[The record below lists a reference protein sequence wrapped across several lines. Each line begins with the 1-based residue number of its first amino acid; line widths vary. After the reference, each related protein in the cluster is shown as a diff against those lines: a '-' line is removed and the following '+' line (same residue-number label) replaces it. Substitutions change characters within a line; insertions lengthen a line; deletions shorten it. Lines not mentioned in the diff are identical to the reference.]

1 MITGSSLSFGG
12 LGFRS
17 LSYHSCAAFIS
28 SLSSSGFGSAS
39 NRHLLS
45 AISKLNAFLCPLQ
58 RPSQWSLFCPLDPL
72 SQHALCKKL
81 DYHLFQSIVMTSSPA
96 NKARLLSASV
106 PYASLWLSVLP
117 SLGLGLQLDPAEFQI
132 AVMWWLGMNS
142 SIQISEPILPQYHF
156 GSSWTSCRHR
166 GDVVIRHNH
175 LRNIFAE
182 FCRRAHLSVRVEVGQ
197 GLSRVQRN
205 SCPADVLVDA
215 LGKGHYCYLHTSLVP
230 RPSIEV
236 YFKFTE
242 TSIDG
247 LGTRLPP
254 HSLLLLCMTRVI
266 PQVLQLTKQS
276 AKSTLPM
283 TQSIRSQGGY
293 VFLWQWSLMGTGA
306 KRPRTS
312 SLE

>member
-1 MITGSSLSFGG
+1 M
-12 LGFRS
+12 
-17 LSYHSCAAFIS
+17 
-28 SLSSSGFGSAS
+28 
-39 NRHLLS
+39 
-45 AISKLNAFLCPLQ
+45 
-58 RPSQWSLFCPLDPL
+58 LFCVPYRGHHSGVCFVL
-72 SQHALCKKL
+72 SILSPMQHALCKKL
-81 DYHLFQSIVMTSSPA
+81 DYHLFQSILMTSSPA
-96 NKARLLSASV
+96 NKARLLSASA
-106 PYASLWLSVLP
+106 PHASSWLLVVP
-117 SLGLGLQLDPAEFQI
+117 SLGLGLQLDLAEFQI

-142 SIQISEPILPQYHF
+142 SIQ
-156 GSSWTSCRHR
+156 SWTSCRLG
-166 GDVVIRHNH
+166 GDVVIRHNR

-205 SCPADVLVDA
+205 SCPADVLVEAWEGA
-215 LGKGHYCYLHTSLVP
+215 LL
-230 RPSIEV
+230 
-236 YFKFTE
+236 
-242 TSIDG
+242 
-247 LGTRLPP
+247 LPP

-283 TQSIRSQGGY
+283 TQSVRSQGGC